1 MFSWPLTNMHWFN
14 EFQDLTAFISDAVWG
29 VWTIF
34 LLCGV
39 GLLLTLK
46 TRFIQITHFRKA
58 CNLLFGA
65 ALNKDSSKK
74 DGDISPFQALT
85 TALSATIGNGNVAGV
100 ATAIAVGGPGA
111 AFWMWA
117 VSLFGM
123 ATKYSE
129 AVLGL
134 KYRYQTED
142 GTMLGGPMVY
152 INRGLGMKRL
162 GIFFA
167 IAALFGGLGA
177 GNMTQS
183 NSIALVLFSDF
194 NIPKWIS
201 GAVLATALWLV
212 IIGGIQRI
220 GRVAERLV
228 PTMAIIYILS
238 CLVIL
243 FINMSQIPAAF
254 SLIINSAFSGTAATG
269 GFAGA
274 TVARAMAYGFR
285 RGTVSSEAGIGTA
298 AIAHGAA
305 KTSDPHGQGLIAM
318 MGVFIDTM
326 VVSSMTALVLVTT
339 GAWSS
344 GLIST
349 EMTAM
354 AFKSVLPLGGLIIII
369 VSSLFG
375 FTTMVGWAY
384 YCEQSLRHI
393 GGIKFSIPF
402 RWVYCGLAGLGAVFQ
417 VKPLWDWA
425 DIFIGLM
432 VFANLI
438 ALTALRK
445 EVKTISRS

>member
-1 MFSWPLTNMHWFN
+1 MGWSFYIT
-14 EFQDLTAFISDAVWG
+14 EITAQLSDIVWG
-29 VWTIF
+29 IWTIIF
-34 LLCGV
+34 LCAV
-39 GLLLTLK
+39 GLLLTWK
-46 TRFIQITHFRKA
+46 TRFVQITNFRTALK
-58 CNLLFGA
+58 LISGGA
-65 ALNKDSSKK
+65 LKRDSSSK
-74 DGDISPFQALT
+74 DAGDISPFQAFT

-100 ATAIAVGGPGA
+100 ATAIAIGGPGA
-111 AFWMWA
+111 AFWMCT

-129 AVLGL
+129 AVLGI
-134 KYRYQTED
+134 KYRQKSDD

-152 INRGLGMKRL
+152 LNKGLGMRRL
-162 GIFFA
+162 SLFFA

-194 NIPKWIS
+194 GIPKWFS
-201 GAVLATALWLV
+201 GMILALTLWFV
-212 IIGGIQRI
+212 IIGGIRRI
-220 GRVAERLV
+220 GRVAEMLV
-228 PTMAIIYILS
+228 PGMALIYIISCLAILVVNLKEIPEAII
-238 CLVIL
+238 
-243 FINMSQIPAAF
+243 
-254 SLIINSAFSGTAATG
+254 LIIDSAFNGTAATG

-285 RGTVSSEAGIGTA
+285 RGTISSEAGVGTA

-305 KTSDPHGQGLIAM
+305 RTSDPHRQGIIAM
-318 MGVFIDTM
+318 MGVFMDTM
-326 VVSSMTALVLVTT
+326 VISTMTALVLVTT

-354 AFKSVLPLGGLIIII
+354 AFKSVLPFGGIIIII
-369 VSSLFG
+369 VSALFG

-384 YCEQSLRHI
+384 YCEQSLRYI
-393 GGIKFSIPF
+393 GGIRFSIPF
-402 RWVYCGLAGLGAVFQ
+402 RWIYCGLAGVGAIFQ

-425 DIFIGLM
+425 DIFMGFM

-438 ALTALRK
+438 ALVALRN
-445 EVKTISRS
+445 EVKKMSQS

>member
-1 MFSWPLTNMHWFN
+1 MGWSFYIT
-14 EFQDLTAFISDAVWG
+14 EITAQLSDIVWG
-29 VWTIF
+29 IWTIIF
-34 LLCGV
+34 LCAV
-39 GLLLTLK
+39 GLLLTWK
-46 TRFIQITHFRKA
+46 TRFVQITNFKTA
-58 CNLLFGA
+58 LKLISGGA
-65 ALNKDSSKK
+65 LKRDSFSKDA
-74 DGDISPFQALT
+74 GDISPFQAFT

-100 ATAIAVGGPGA
+100 ATAIAIGGPGA
-111 AFWMWA
+111 AFWMCT

-129 AVLGL
+129 AVLGI
-134 KYRYQTED
+134 KYRQKSDD

-152 INRGLGMKRL
+152 LNKGLGMRRL
-162 GIFFA
+162 SLFFA

-194 NIPKWIS
+194 GIPKWFS
-201 GAVLATALWLV
+201 GMILALTLWFV
-212 IIGGIQRI
+212 IIGGIRRI
-220 GRVAERLV
+220 GRVAEMLV
-228 PTMAIIYILS
+228 PGMALIYIISCLAILVVNLKEIPEAII
-238 CLVIL
+238 
-243 FINMSQIPAAF
+243 
-254 SLIINSAFSGTAATG
+254 LIINSAFNGTAATG

-285 RGTVSSEAGIGTA
+285 RGTISSEAGVGTA

-305 KTSDPHGQGLIAM
+305 RTSDPHRQGIIAM
-318 MGVFIDTM
+318 MGVFMDTM
-326 VVSSMTALVLVTT
+326 VISTMTALVLVTT

-354 AFKSVLPLGGLIIII
+354 AFKSVLPFGGIIIII
-369 VSSLFG
+369 VSALFG

-384 YCEQSLRHI
+384 YCEQSLRYI
-393 GGIKFSIPF
+393 GGIRFSIPF
-402 RWVYCGLAGLGAVFQ
+402 RWIYCGLAGVGAIFQ

-425 DIFIGLM
+425 DIFMGFM

-438 ALTALRK
+438 ALVALRN
-445 EVKTISRS
+445 EVKKMSQS

>member
-1 MFSWPLTNMHWFN
+1 MGWSFYITEITAQFS
-14 EFQDLTAFISDAVWG
+14 DIVWG
-29 VWTIF
+29 IWTIIF
-34 LLCGV
+34 LCAV
-39 GLLLTLK
+39 GLLLTWK
-46 TRFIQITHFRKA
+46 TRFVQITNFRTALK
-58 CNLLFGA
+58 LISGGA
-65 ALNKDSSKK
+65 LKRDSSSK
-74 DGDISPFQALT
+74 DTGDISPFQALT

-100 ATAIAVGGPGA
+100 ATAIAIGGPGA
-111 AFWMWA
+111 AFWMCT

-129 AVLGL
+129 AVLGI
-134 KYRYQTED
+134 KYRQKSDD

-152 INRGLGMKRL
+152 LNKGLGMRRL
-162 GIFFA
+162 SLFFA

-194 NIPKWIS
+194 GIPKWFS
-201 GAVLATALWLV
+201 GMILALTLWFV
-212 IIGGIQRI
+212 IIGGIRRI
-220 GRVAERLV
+220 GRVAEMLV
-228 PTMAIIYILS
+228 PGMALIYIISCLAILVVNLKEIPEAII
-238 CLVIL
+238 
-243 FINMSQIPAAF
+243 
-254 SLIINSAFSGTAATG
+254 LIIDSAFNGTAATG

-285 RGTVSSEAGIGTA
+285 RGTISSEAGVGTA

-305 KTSDPHGQGLIAM
+305 RTSDPHRQGIIAM
-318 MGVFIDTM
+318 MGVFMDTM
-326 VVSSMTALVLVTT
+326 VISTMTALVLVTT

-354 AFKSVLPLGGLIIII
+354 AFKSVLPFGGIIIII
-369 VSSLFG
+369 VSALFG

-384 YCEQSLRHI
+384 YCEQSLRYI
-393 GGIKFSIPF
+393 GGIRFSIPF
-402 RWVYCGLAGLGAVFQ
+402 RWIYCGLAGVGAIFQ

-425 DIFIGLM
+425 DIFMGFM

-438 ALTALRK
+438 ALVALRN
-445 EVKTISRS
+445 EVKKMSQS

>member
-1 MFSWPLTNMHWFN
+1 MGWSFYIT
-14 EFQDLTAFISDAVWG
+14 EITAQLSDIVWG
-29 VWTIF
+29 IWTIIF
-34 LLCGV
+34 LCAV
-39 GLLLTLK
+39 GLLLTWK
-46 TRFIQITHFRKA
+46 TRFVQITNFKTA
-58 CNLLFGA
+58 LKLISGGA
-65 ALNKDSSKK
+65 LKRDSFSKDA
-74 DGDISPFQALT
+74 GDISPFQAFT

-100 ATAIAVGGPGA
+100 ATAIAIGGPGA
-111 AFWMWA
+111 AFWMCT

-129 AVLGL
+129 AVLGI
-134 KYRYQTED
+134 KYRQKSDD

-152 INRGLGMKRL
+152 LNKGLGMRRL
-162 GIFFA
+162 RLFFA

-194 NIPKWIS
+194 GIPKWFS
-201 GAVLATALWLV
+201 GMILALTLWFV
-212 IIGGIQRI
+212 IIGGIKRI
-220 GRVAERLV
+220 GRVAEMLV
-228 PTMAIIYILS
+228 PGMALIYIISCLAILVVNLKEIPEAII
-238 CLVIL
+238 
-243 FINMSQIPAAF
+243 
-254 SLIINSAFSGTAATG
+254 LIIDSAFNGTAATG

-285 RGTVSSEAGIGTA
+285 RGTISSEAGVGTA

-305 KTSDPHGQGLIAM
+305 RTSDPHRQGIIAM
-318 MGVFIDTM
+318 MGVFMDTM
-326 VVSSMTALVLVTT
+326 VISTMTALVLVTT

-354 AFKSVLPLGGLIIII
+354 AFKSVLPFGGIIIII
-369 VSSLFG
+369 VSALFG

-384 YCEQSLRHI
+384 YCEQSLRYI
-393 GGIKFSIPF
+393 GGIRFSIPF
-402 RWVYCGLAGLGAVFQ
+402 RWIYCGLAGVGAIFQ

-425 DIFIGLM
+425 DIFMGFM

-438 ALTALRK
+438 ALVALRN
-445 EVKTISRS
+445 EVKKMSQS

>member
-1 MFSWPLTNMHWFN
+1 MGWSFYIT
-14 EFQDLTAFISDAVWG
+14 EITAQLSDIVWG
-29 VWTIF
+29 IWTIIF
-34 LLCGV
+34 LCAV
-39 GLLLTLK
+39 GLLLTWK
-46 TRFIQITHFRKA
+46 TRFVQITNFRTALK
-58 CNLLFGA
+58 LISGGA
-65 ALNKDSSKK
+65 LKRDSSSK
-74 DGDISPFQALT
+74 DTGDISPFQALT

-100 ATAIAVGGPGA
+100 ATAIAIGGPGA
-111 AFWMWA
+111 AFWMCT

-129 AVLGL
+129 AVLGI
-134 KYRYQTED
+134 KYRQKSDD

-152 INRGLGMKRL
+152 LNKGLGMRRL
-162 GIFFA
+162 SLFFA

-194 NIPKWIS
+194 GIPKWFS
-201 GAVLATALWLV
+201 GMILALTLWFV
-212 IIGGIQRI
+212 IIGGIRRI
-220 GRVAERLV
+220 GRVAEMLV
-228 PTMAIIYILS
+228 PGMALIYIISCLAILMVNLKEIPEAII
-238 CLVIL
+238 
-243 FINMSQIPAAF
+243 
-254 SLIINSAFSGTAATG
+254 LIIDSAFNGTAATG

-285 RGTVSSEAGIGTA
+285 RGTISSEAGVGTA

-305 KTSDPHGQGLIAM
+305 RTSDPHRQGIIAM
-318 MGVFIDTM
+318 MGVFMDTM
-326 VVSSMTALVLVTT
+326 VISTMTALVLVTT

-354 AFKSVLPLGGLIIII
+354 AFKSVLPFGGIIIII
-369 VSSLFG
+369 VSALFG

-384 YCEQSLRHI
+384 YCEQSLRYI
-393 GGIKFSIPF
+393 GGIRFSIPF
-402 RWVYCGLAGLGAVFQ
+402 RWIYCGLAGVGAIFQ

-425 DIFIGLM
+425 DIFMGFM

-438 ALTALRK
+438 ALVALRN
-445 EVKTISRS
+445 EVKKMSQS

>member
-1 MFSWPLTNMHWFN
+1 MGWSFYIT
-14 EFQDLTAFISDAVWG
+14 EITAQLSDIVWG
-29 VWTIF
+29 IWTIIF
-34 LLCGV
+34 LCAV
-39 GLLLTLK
+39 GLLLTWK
-46 TRFIQITHFRKA
+46 TRFVQITNFKTA
-58 CNLLFGA
+58 LKLISGGA
-65 ALNKDSSKK
+65 LKRDSFSKDA
-74 DGDISPFQALT
+74 GDISPFQAFT

-100 ATAIAVGGPGA
+100 ATAIAIGGPGA
-111 AFWMWA
+111 AFWMCT

-129 AVLGL
+129 AVLGI
-134 KYRYQTED
+134 KYRQKSDD

-152 INRGLGMKRL
+152 LNKGLGMRRL
-162 GIFFA
+162 SLFFA

-194 NIPKWIS
+194 GIPKWFS
-201 GAVLATALWLV
+201 GMILALTLWFV
-212 IIGGIQRI
+212 IIGGIKRI
-220 GRVAERLV
+220 GRVAEMLV
-228 PTMAIIYILS
+228 PGMALIYIISCLAILVVNLKEIPEAII
-238 CLVIL
+238 
-243 FINMSQIPAAF
+243 
-254 SLIINSAFSGTAATG
+254 LIIDSAFNGTAATG

-285 RGTVSSEAGIGTA
+285 RGTISSEAGVGTA

-305 KTSDPHGQGLIAM
+305 RTSDPHRQGIIAM
-318 MGVFIDTM
+318 MGVFMDTM
-326 VVSSMTALVLVTT
+326 VISTMTALVLVTT

-354 AFKSVLPLGGLIIII
+354 AFKSVLPFGGIIIII
-369 VSSLFG
+369 VSALFG

-384 YCEQSLRHI
+384 YCEQSLRYI
-393 GGIKFSIPF
+393 GGIRFSIPF
-402 RWVYCGLAGLGAVFQ
+402 RWIYCGLAGVGAIFQ

-425 DIFIGLM
+425 DIFMGFM

-438 ALTALRK
+438 ALVALRN
-445 EVKTISRS
+445 EVKKMSQS

>member
-1 MFSWPLTNMHWFN
+1 MGWSFYIT
-14 EFQDLTAFISDAVWG
+14 EITAQLSDIVWG
-29 VWTIF
+29 IWTIIF
-34 LLCGV
+34 LCAV
-39 GLLLTLK
+39 GLLLTWK
-46 TRFIQITHFRKA
+46 TRFVQITNFKT
-58 CNLLFGA
+58 
-65 ALNKDSSKK
+65 ALKLISGVALKRDSFSKDA
-74 DGDISPFQALT
+74 GDISPFQALT

-100 ATAIAVGGPGA
+100 ATAIAIGGPGA
-111 AFWMWA
+111 AFWMCT

-129 AVLGL
+129 AVLGI
-134 KYRYQTED
+134 KYRQKSDD

-152 INRGLGMKRL
+152 LNKGLGMRRL
-162 GIFFA
+162 SLFFA

-194 NIPKWIS
+194 GIPKWFS
-201 GAVLATALWLV
+201 GMILALTLWFV
-212 IIGGIQRI
+212 IIGGIKRI
-220 GRVAERLV
+220 GRVAEMLV
-228 PTMAIIYILS
+228 PGMALIYIISCLAILVVNLKEIPEAII
-238 CLVIL
+238 
-243 FINMSQIPAAF
+243 
-254 SLIINSAFSGTAATG
+254 LIINSAFNGTAATG

-285 RGTVSSEAGIGTA
+285 RGTISSEAGVGTA

-305 KTSDPHGQGLIAM
+305 RTSDPHRQGIIAM
-318 MGVFIDTM
+318 MGVFMDTM
-326 VVSSMTALVLVTT
+326 VISTMTALVLVTT

-354 AFKSVLPLGGLIIII
+354 AFKSVLPFGGIIIII
-369 VSSLFG
+369 VSALFG

-384 YCEQSLRHI
+384 YCEQSLRYI
-393 GGIKFSIPF
+393 GGIRFSIPF
-402 RWVYCGLAGLGAVFQ
+402 RWIYCGLAGVGAIFQ

-425 DIFIGLM
+425 DIFMGFM

-438 ALTALRK
+438 ALVALRN
-445 EVKTISRS
+445 EVKKMSQS

>member
-1 MFSWPLTNMHWFN
+1 MGWSFYITEITAQFS
-14 EFQDLTAFISDAVWG
+14 DIVWG
-29 VWTIF
+29 IWTIIF
-34 LLCGV
+34 LCAV
-39 GLLLTLK
+39 GLLLTWK
-46 TRFIQITHFRKA
+46 TRFVQITNFKTA
-58 CNLLFGA
+58 LKLISGGA
-65 ALNKDSSKK
+65 LKRDSFSKDA
-74 DGDISPFQALT
+74 GDISPFQAFT

-100 ATAIAVGGPGA
+100 ATAIAIGGPGA
-111 AFWMWA
+111 AFWMCT

-129 AVLGL
+129 AVLGI
-134 KYRYQTED
+134 KYRQKSDD

-152 INRGLGMKRL
+152 LNKGLGMRRL
-162 GIFFA
+162 SLFFA

-194 NIPKWIS
+194 GIPKWFS
-201 GAVLATALWLV
+201 GMILALTLWFV
-212 IIGGIQRI
+212 IIGGIKRI
-220 GRVAERLV
+220 GRVAEMLV
-228 PTMAIIYILS
+228 PGMALIYIISCLAILVVNLKEIPEAII
-238 CLVIL
+238 
-243 FINMSQIPAAF
+243 
-254 SLIINSAFSGTAATG
+254 LIIDSAFNGTAATG

-285 RGTVSSEAGIGTA
+285 RGTISSEAGVGTA

-305 KTSDPHGQGLIAM
+305 QTSDPHRQGIIAM
-318 MGVFIDTM
+318 MGVFMDTM
-326 VVSSMTALVLVTT
+326 VISTMTALVLVTT

-354 AFKSVLPLGGLIIII
+354 AFKSVLPFGGIIIII
-369 VSSLFG
+369 VSALFG

-384 YCEQSLRHI
+384 YCEQSLRYI
-393 GGIKFSIPF
+393 GGIRFSIPF
-402 RWVYCGLAGLGAVFQ
+402 RWIYCGLAGVGAIFQ

-425 DIFIGLM
+425 DIFMGFM

-438 ALTALRK
+438 ALVALRN
-445 EVKTISRS
+445 EVKKMSQS

>member
-1 MFSWPLTNMHWFN
+1 MGWSFYITEITAQFS
-14 EFQDLTAFISDAVWG
+14 DIVWG
-29 VWTIF
+29 IWTIIF
-34 LLCGV
+34 LCAV
-39 GLLLTLK
+39 GLLLTWK
-46 TRFIQITHFRKA
+46 TRFVQITNFKTA
-58 CNLLFGA
+58 LKLISGGA
-65 ALNKDSSKK
+65 LKRDSFSKDA
-74 DGDISPFQALT
+74 GDISPFQAFT

-100 ATAIAVGGPGA
+100 ATAIAIGGPGA
-111 AFWMWA
+111 AFWMCT

-129 AVLGL
+129 AVLGI
-134 KYRYQTED
+134 KYRQKSDD

-152 INRGLGMKRL
+152 LNKGLGMRRL
-162 GIFFA
+162 SLFFA

-194 NIPKWIS
+194 GIPKWFS
-201 GAVLATALWLV
+201 GMILALTLWFV
-212 IIGGIQRI
+212 IIGGIRRI
-220 GRVAERLV
+220 GRVAEMLV
-228 PTMAIIYILS
+228 PGMALIYIIS
-238 CLVIL
+238 CLAIL
-243 FINMSQIPAAF
+243 MVNLKEIPEAF
-254 SLIINSAFSGTAATG
+254 LLIIDSAFNGTAATG

-285 RGTVSSEAGIGTA
+285 RGTISSEAGVGTA

-305 KTSDPHGQGLIAM
+305 QTSDPHRQGIIAM
-318 MGVFIDTM
+318 MGVFMDTM
-326 VVSSMTALVLVTT
+326 VISTMTALVLVTT

-354 AFKSVLPLGGLIIII
+354 AFKSVLPFGGIIIII
-369 VSSLFG
+369 VSALFG

-384 YCEQSLRHI
+384 YCEQSLRYI
-393 GGIKFSIPF
+393 GGIRFSIPF
-402 RWVYCGLAGLGAVFQ
+402 RWIYCGLAGVGAIFQ

-425 DIFIGLM
+425 DIFMGFM

-438 ALTALRK
+438 ALVALRN
-445 EVKTISRS
+445 EVKKMSQS

>member
-1 MFSWPLTNMHWFN
+1 MGWSFYITEITAQFS
-14 EFQDLTAFISDAVWG
+14 DIVWG
-29 VWTIF
+29 IWTIIF
-34 LLCGV
+34 LCAV
-39 GLLLTLK
+39 GLLLTWK
-46 TRFIQITHFRKA
+46 TRFVQITNFKTA
-58 CNLLFGA
+58 LKLISGGA
-65 ALNKDSSKK
+65 LKRDSFSKDA
-74 DGDISPFQALT
+74 GDISPFQAFT

-100 ATAIAVGGPGA
+100 ATAIAIGGPGA
-111 AFWMWA
+111 AFWMCT

-129 AVLGL
+129 AVLGI
-134 KYRYQTED
+134 KYRQKSDD

-152 INRGLGMKRL
+152 LNKGLGMRRL
-162 GIFFA
+162 SLFFA

-194 NIPKWIS
+194 GIPKWFS
-201 GAVLATALWLV
+201 GMILALTLWFV
-212 IIGGIQRI
+212 IIGGIKRI
-220 GRVAERLV
+220 GRVAEMLV
-228 PTMAIIYILS
+228 PGMALIYIIS
-238 CLVIL
+238 CLAIL
-243 FINMSQIPAAF
+243 MVNLKEIPEAF
-254 SLIINSAFSGTAATG
+254 LLIIDSAFNGTAATG

-285 RGTVSSEAGIGTA
+285 RGTISSEAGVGTA

-305 KTSDPHGQGLIAM
+305 RTSDPHRQGIIAM
-318 MGVFIDTM
+318 MGVFMDTM
-326 VVSSMTALVLVTT
+326 VISTMTALVLVTT

-354 AFKSVLPLGGLIIII
+354 AFKSVLPFGGIIIII
-369 VSSLFG
+369 VSALFG

-384 YCEQSLRHI
+384 YCEQSLRYI
-393 GGIKFSIPF
+393 GGIRFSIPF
-402 RWVYCGLAGLGAVFQ
+402 RWIYCGLAGVGAIFQ

-425 DIFIGLM
+425 DIFMGFM

-438 ALTALRK
+438 ALVALRN
-445 EVKTISRS
+445 EVKKMSQS

>member
-1 MFSWPLTNMHWFN
+1 MGWSFYIT
-14 EFQDLTAFISDAVWG
+14 EITAQLSDIVWG
-29 VWTIF
+29 IWTIIF
-34 LLCGV
+34 LCAV
-39 GLLLTLK
+39 GLLLTWK
-46 TRFIQITHFRKA
+46 TRFVQITNFKTA
-58 CNLLFGA
+58 LKLISGGA
-65 ALNKDSSKK
+65 LKRDSFSKDA
-74 DGDISPFQALT
+74 GDISPFQAFT

-100 ATAIAVGGPGA
+100 ATAIAIGGPGA
-111 AFWMWA
+111 AFWMCT

-129 AVLGL
+129 AVLGI
-134 KYRYQTED
+134 KYRQKSDD

-152 INRGLGMKRL
+152 LNKGLGMRRL
-162 GIFFA
+162 SLFFA

-194 NIPKWIS
+194 GIPKWFS
-201 GAVLATALWLV
+201 GMILALTLWFV
-212 IIGGIQRI
+212 IIGGIKRI
-220 GRVAERLV
+220 GRVAEMLV
-228 PTMAIIYILS
+228 PGMALIYIIS
-238 CLVIL
+238 CLAIL
-243 FINMSQIPAAF
+243 MVNLKEIPEAF
-254 SLIINSAFSGTAATG
+254 LLIIDSAFNGTAATG

-285 RGTVSSEAGIGTA
+285 RGTISSEAGVGTA

-305 KTSDPHGQGLIAM
+305 RTSDPHRQGIIAM
-318 MGVFIDTM
+318 MGVFMDTM
-326 VVSSMTALVLVTT
+326 VISTMTALVLVTT

-354 AFKSVLPLGGLIIII
+354 AFKSVLPFGGIIIII
-369 VSSLFG
+369 VSALFG

-384 YCEQSLRHI
+384 YCEQSLRYI
-393 GGIKFSIPF
+393 GGIRFSIPF
-402 RWVYCGLAGLGAVFQ
+402 RWIYCGLAGVGAIFQ

-425 DIFIGLM
+425 DIFMGFM

-438 ALTALRK
+438 ALVALRN
-445 EVKTISRS
+445 EVKKMSQS

>member
-1 MFSWPLTNMHWFN
+1 MGWSFYIT
-14 EFQDLTAFISDAVWG
+14 EITAQLSDIVWG
-29 VWTIF
+29 IWTIIF
-34 LLCGV
+34 LCAV
-39 GLLLTLK
+39 GLLLTWK
-46 TRFIQITHFRKA
+46 TRFVQITNFKTA
-58 CNLLFGA
+58 LKLISGGA
-65 ALNKDSSKK
+65 LKRDSFSKDA
-74 DGDISPFQALT
+74 GDISPFQAFT

-100 ATAIAVGGPGA
+100 ATAIAIGGPGA
-111 AFWMWA
+111 AFWMCT

-129 AVLGL
+129 AVLGI
-134 KYRYQTED
+134 KYRQKSDD

-152 INRGLGMKRL
+152 LNKGLGMRRL
-162 GIFFA
+162 SLFFA

-194 NIPKWIS
+194 GIPKWFS
-201 GAVLATALWLV
+201 GMILALTLWLV
-212 IIGGIQRI
+212 IIGGIKRI
-220 GRVAERLV
+220 GRVAEMLV
-228 PTMAIIYILS
+228 PGMALIYIIS
-238 CLVIL
+238 CLAIL
-243 FINMSQIPAAF
+243 MVNLKEIPEAF
-254 SLIINSAFSGTAATG
+254 LLIIDSAFNGTAATG

-285 RGTVSSEAGIGTA
+285 RGTISSEAGVGTA

-305 KTSDPHGQGLIAM
+305 RTSDPHRQGIIAM
-318 MGVFIDTM
+318 MGVFMDTM
-326 VVSSMTALVLVTT
+326 VISTMTALVLVTT

-354 AFKSVLPLGGLIIII
+354 AFKSVLPFGGIIIII
-369 VSSLFG
+369 VSALFG

-384 YCEQSLRHI
+384 YCEQSLRYI
-393 GGIKFSIPF
+393 GGIRFSIPF
-402 RWVYCGLAGLGAVFQ
+402 RWIYCGLAGVGAIFQ

-425 DIFIGLM
+425 DIFMGFM

-438 ALTALRK
+438 ALVALRN
-445 EVKTISRS
+445 EVKKMSQS